1 MAFARFRLYYKIN
14 MFEKRPRSV
23 DWKTKQDVELHR
35 IIFPDFMDWYND
47 TFLQRNFTIYRDDE
61 IPEFVEVKSHF
72 ASFDKELGIVFVL
85 EYEVNLDKGTDDV
98 SISESAYE
106 KLTKLIQK
114 VTKDSDENMD
124 GYSDCVCY
132 NAIPCSNGKAY
143 WPKIEEFHSRVVID
157 VDPNHAHIKYGN
169 VDLIENLHAL
179 KFNTEILCEDGVKRI
194 KEKLEHDEEIVG
206 HDDEFIK
213 KLEDVGKLADTK
225 KMKMLSSHIRTE
237 IEELKFVLDNKDL
250 YFLK

>member
-47 TFLQRNFTIYRDDE
+47 TFLQRNFTIYRNDE

-114 VTKDSDENMD
+114 VAKDSDENMD

-194 KEKLEHDEEIVG
+194 KKKLELDEEIVG

-213 KLEDVGKLADTK
+213 KLEDDDKLTDAK

-237 IEELKFVLDNKDL
+237 IEELKFVLENKDL

>member
-35 IIFPDFMDWYND
+35 VIFPDFMDWYND
-47 TFLQRNFTIYRDDE
+47 TFLQRNFTIYRNDE

-85 EYEVNLDKGTDDV
+85 EYEINLDKGTDNV
-98 SISESAYE
+98 SISEAAYE
-106 KLTKLIQK
+106 RLTKLIQK
-114 VTKDSDENMD
+114 VAKDSDENMD

-157 VDPNHAHIKYGN
+157 VDSNHAHIKYGN

-179 KFNTEILCEDGVKRI
+179 KFNTEILCDDGEKRI
-194 KEKLEHDEEIVG
+194 KEKLELNKEIVG

-213 KLEDVGKLADTK
+213 KLEDAGKLTDTK
-225 KMKMLSSHIRTE
+225 KMKMPSSHIRTE